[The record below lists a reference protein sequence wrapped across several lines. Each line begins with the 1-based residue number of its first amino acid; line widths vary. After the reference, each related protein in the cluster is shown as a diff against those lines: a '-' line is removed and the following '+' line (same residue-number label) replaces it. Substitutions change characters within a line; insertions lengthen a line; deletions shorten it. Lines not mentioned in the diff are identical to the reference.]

1 MVNFQLLLLVKSA
14 GCDIEKLRSLVLL
27 LFFRHETSE
36 VLSRHG
42 GCIQRANRLYDSETG
57 AKFLCESRKS
67 TTNPWEH
74 MGFWPG
80 NLNMG
85 EFS

>member
-1 MVNFQLLLLVKSA
+1 
-14 GCDIEKLRSLVLL
+14 
-27 LFFRHETSE
+27 
-36 VLSRHG
+36 
-42 GCIQRANRLYDSETG
+42 LYDSETG
-57 AKFLCESRKS
+57 AKFLDESRKS

-85 EFS
+85 DFFHENPMETFADSLQQISDLEDDFSSPIS